1 VRPEAFR
8 KHEQDVVRHPRSTID
23 PETLFAIN
31 SYQQVECP
39 FGTLGGGERMVCA
52 NCQKQIADG
61 SNFCYNCG
69 AKQPSAG
76 VAAVNAVEGGP
87 KKRLMRSSTDKKI
100 AGVCGGLAE
109 YFDLDPTVIRL
120 VWFLS
125 LFISLG
131 TSVFAYIILW
141 IVLPPAPATGSASTS
156 SVPIAPVT
164 S

>member
-1 VRPEAFR
+1 
-8 KHEQDVVRHPRSTID
+8 
-23 PETLFAIN
+23 
-31 SYQQVECP
+31 
-39 FGTLGGGERMVCA
+39 MVCA
-52 NCQKQIADG
+52 ACQKQIADG
-61 SNFCYNCG
+61 SNFCYSCG
-69 AKQPSAG
+69 AKQPAAG
-76 VAAVNAVEGGP
+76 TAAVSAAEWGG
-87 KKRLMRSSTDKKI
+87 KKRLMRSGTDKKV

-141 IVLPPAPATGSASTS
+141 IVLPLAPAPGPANAASA
-156 SVPIAPVT
+156 PITPVA